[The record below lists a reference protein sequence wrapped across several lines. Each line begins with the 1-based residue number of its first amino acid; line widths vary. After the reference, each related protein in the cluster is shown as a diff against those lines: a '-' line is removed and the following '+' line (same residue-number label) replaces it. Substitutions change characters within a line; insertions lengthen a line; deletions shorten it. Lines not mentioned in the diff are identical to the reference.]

1 MAVDAKSVPLED
13 QEEQERQVQRHDA
26 PAHNP
31 SAPPDEF
38 FDISTTVDP
47 SYVISLIRKLLPA
60 NASNNHNSHG
70 DVFFAHVQELDTD
83 HTVKTAPTLHV
94 SNDGSESMEI
104 ADDFHKS
111 APEERQ
117 NNGSYDGAEQCGHSV
132 PVGEEAWEEYGC
144 ILWDLAASKTHAE
157 LMVQNLILEVLLANL
172 MVSQSAR
179 ATEITLGIIGNLA
192 CHEVPMKH
200 IVSTSGLIG
209 TVVDQLFSEYAQ
221 CLCEACRLLTV
232 GLQSSERISWAKEL
246 QSEHI
251 LSRILW
257 IAENSLN
264 PQLIEKSVELL
275 LATIESSEEVVLILL
290 PPLMKLGLASLLINL
305 LDFEMSQ
312 LLSERVPERY
322 PVLDVILR
330 SIEALSV
337 IDGHSQEICS
347 NKDLFRLVCE
357 LVKLPDKVEVA
368 NSCITAGVLIANIL
382 SDEPNLAS
390 EISQGELFIF
400 LFSFVLKLP
409 SDSFGLITP
418 HEVEVTLYIHP
429 DLPFLQGLLDIF
441 PFSSEDLE
449 ARSALWNIIAR
460 LLVRVQENE
469 MSRSALQQYVSV
481 LVSKSDVIEDDLLD
495 SQLDELNSK
504 ARTTSLRRIICL
516 LNQWTAS
523 KDDHKENEMM
533 GNRHEDD
540 INIDRLLD
548 CCCKHSEPNKSVLI

>member
-1 MAVDAKSVPLED
+1 
-13 QEEQERQVQRHDA
+13 
-26 PAHNP
+26 
-31 SAPPDEF
+31 
-38 FDISTTVDP
+38 
-47 SYVISLIRKLLPA
+47 
-60 NASNNHNSHG
+60 
-70 DVFFAHVQELDTD
+70 
-83 HTVKTAPTLHV
+83 
-94 SNDGSESMEI
+94 
-104 ADDFHKS
+104 
-111 APEERQ
+111 
-117 NNGSYDGAEQCGHSV
+117 
-132 PVGEEAWEEYGC
+132 
-144 ILWDLAASKTHAE
+144 
-157 LMVQNLILEVLLANL
+157 
-172 MVSQSAR
+172 
-179 ATEITLGIIGNLA
+179 EITLGIIGNLA

-322 PVLDVILR
+322 PILDVILR

-347 NKDLFRLVCE
+347 NKDLFRLVCD
-357 LVKLPDKVEVA
+357 LVKLPDKVE
-368 NSCITAGVLIANIL
+368 NYMFFLLKKSRANIRISMCVEVTAYKCYPFL
-382 SDEPNLAS
+382 KPYS
-390 EISQGELFIF
+390 E
-400 LFSFVLKLP
+400 KLP

-548 CCCKHSEPNKSVLI
+548 CCCLTNLFSSKWANKSIYVPSVYTRAFSGYLLGRRPDFGLGGHPLMGGTLAIGTGRLCCLFEIQVRFEDEEDGRAFEARGREYLVEFNYFQANLVMFLRTWTSKNRLESQRQRRNTISLDLQQEKEHKVVRTSLLKPKLSLQHHRGKAGTDGGTVNLPSHLIIQSTPGPV

>member
-70 DVFFAHVQELDTD
+70 DVFYAHVQELETD
-83 HTVKTAPTLHV
+83 HTDKTAPTLSGDRLLHV

-157 LMVQNLILEVLLANL
+157 LM
-172 MVSQSAR
+172 
-179 ATEITLGIIGNLA
+179 EITLGIIGNLA

-200 IVSTSGLIG
+200 IVSTIGLIG
-209 TVVDQLFSEYAQ
+209 TVVDQLFSEDAQ

-232 GLQSSERISWAKEL
+232 GLQSSECISWAKEL

-264 PQLIEKSVELL
+264 PQLIEKSVEVL

-347 NKDLFRLVCE
+347 NKDLFRLVCD

-382 SDEPNLAS
+382 SDEPHLAS
-390 EISQGELFIF
+390 EISQ
-400 LFSFVLKLP
+400 
-409 SDSFGLITP
+409 
-418 HEVEVTLYIHP
+418 

-481 LVSKSDVIEDDLLD
+481 LVSKSDAIEDDLLD
-495 SQLDELNSK
+495 FQLDELNSK
-504 ARTTSLRRIICL
+504 ARTTSLRRIISL

-523 KDDHKENEMM
+523 KDDDKENEMM
-533 GNRHEDD
+533 GNRYEDD

>member
-357 LVKLPDKVEVA
+357 LVKLPDKVE
-368 NSCITAGVLIANIL
+368 
-382 SDEPNLAS
+382 
-390 EISQGELFIF
+390 
-400 LFSFVLKLP
+400 
-409 SDSFGLITP
+409 
-418 HEVEVTLYIHP
+418 
-429 DLPFLQGLLDIF
+429 GLLDIF

-548 CCCKHSEPNKSVLI
+548 CCCKHSEPILIHCFCSLHKA

>member
-70 DVFFAHVQELDTD
+70 DVFYAHVQGLDTD
-83 HTVKTAPTLHV
+83 HTDKTATTLSGDRLLHV

-111 APEERQ
+111 APEEGQ

-172 MVSQSAR
+172 MVSQSVR

-200 IVSTSGLIG
+200 IVSTIGLIG
-209 TVVDQLFSEYAQ
+209 TIVDQLFSEDAQ

-246 QSEHI
+246 QSEHN

-322 PVLDVILR
+322 LVLDVILR

-347 NKDLFRLVCE
+347 NKDLFRLVCD

-368 NSCITAGVLIANIL
+368 NSCVTAGVLIANIL

-390 EISQGELFIF
+390 EISQ
-400 LFSFVLKLP
+400 
-409 SDSFGLITP
+409 
-418 HEVEVTLYIHP
+418 

-460 LLVRVQENE
+460 LLVRVHENE
-469 MSRSALQQYVSV
+469 MSQSALQQYVSV

-504 ARTTSLRRIICL
+504 ARTTSLRRIISL

-523 KDDHKENEMM
+523 KDDDKENEMM
-533 GNRHEDD
+533 GNRHVDD

-548 CCCKHSEPNKSVLI
+548 CCCKHSEYVPPAVSQDMDFKE